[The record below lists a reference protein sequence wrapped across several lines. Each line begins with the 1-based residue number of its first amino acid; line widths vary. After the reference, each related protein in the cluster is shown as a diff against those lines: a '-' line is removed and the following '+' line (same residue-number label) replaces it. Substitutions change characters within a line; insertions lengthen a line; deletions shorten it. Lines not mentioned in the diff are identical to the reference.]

1 MKRASGLTSLVSSS
15 AIFSSVHLGERAR
28 RWVRLAGAVAA
39 PAGDG
44 AIGSEPAG
52 VVSAGAHL
60 GERAHARRRL
70 TEILSPESLAP
81 SDVAAPASD
90 RAVGAKS
97 AAVVAPR
104 AHLRDG
110 ARREQDQLRLR
121 LGPGVGKVGL
131 AGDGEDEPT
140 QTQQANSAYGVL
152 QRHGC
157 RRSSVL
163 SPAEPSCNVW
173 AWANRCLQGGAPRA
187 ACRARGDH
195 AARVARL
202 PLGSLQRC
210 EGAAVLR
217 KSRHCWFSHSRK
229 TRRRYSRWLWSRRPS
244 RCSRTMALRSPWTST
259 PRLPSPTSPVR
270 AQSIRTGISS
280 GWTAPPAAAAH
291 TRVRPPCSCPGG
303 RLDVRSLPLRLVS
316 CRALVLSRGPGSDG
330 EQLDAPC
337 RHHGGSEVARARAR
351 RLALPQADAEPTQ
364 S

>member
-28 RWVRLAGAVAA
+28 RWRRLAGAVAA

-52 VVSAGAHL
+52 VISAGAHL

-195 AARVARL
+195 AARVVQLSGRTAGCPVATAPTGLLPRAGPVSRARL
-202 PLGSLQRC
+202 
-210 EGAAVLR
+210 
-217 KSRHCWFSHSRK
+217 
-229 TRRRYSRWLWSRRPS
+229 RW
-244 RCSRTMALRSPWTST
+244 RTTGCA
-259 PRLPSPTSPVR
+259 LPSSRGIRSGSSPCPPSCASSSGRRTDTVVSPVCGAGSKAHGR
-270 AQSIRTGISS
+270 
-280 GWTAPPAAAAH
+280 WAA
-291 TRVRPPCSCPGG
+291 TT
-303 RLDVRSLPLRLVS
+303 
-316 CRALVLSRGPGSDG
+316 
-330 EQLDAPC
+330 
-337 RHHGGSEVARARAR
+337 
-351 RLALPQADAEPTQ
+351 EPTR